1 MIASP
6 LRFAAPWSRSLVAT
20 TIGIGAL
27 VIGIAA
33 VVVAAL
39 WRMPAAAAATAA
51 VTIVP
56 VALAWALAPRGF
68 TIDAN
73 QLTVERPL
81 WPLRL
86 PRADIRSAR
95 ALDAGEARRL
105 GLAGGGAL
113 RTFGTSGLFGYYGR
127 FRSAALG
134 SFRMYATRRTG
145 FVLVDTRHGPVV
157 LTPDDPEGMCAG
169 LREQSGR

>member
-81 WPLRL
+81 WPLRI

-134 SFRMYATRRTG
+134 SFRMYATRGTG
-145 FVLVDTRHGPVV
+145 FVLVETRRGPVV
-157 LTPDDPEGMCAG
+157 LTPDDPERMAAA
-169 LREQSGR
+169 LRGERG